1 LIGENFLTSSHIAK
15 GSHESHFQSGCL
27 NTEALY
33 EKLFTASPD
42 AIIVV
47 DGSGTIVDANPK
59 VESLFG
65 YARAELLGRS
75 IGILMP
81 EWLRSL
87 RLKFRRALSS
97 RRRMFPTGFGL
108 ELCGRRKDG
117 NEVPVDV
124 VLSTLESGGAQFV
137 LSFIRDFSNQKR
149 MEGELRKMVL
159 TDPLTGLG
167 NYRRLQEV
175 FEAGTKWFQRFG
187 RSTAV
192 LLLDLDGLKRIND
205 THGHLVGSRALCRLA
220 NAIRE
225 ECRAVDVA
233 VRHGG
238 DEFAIILPE
247 TGGRVAR
254 SLAERIASRLAQDG
268 QDPTLSFSYG
278 MAVYPDDA
286 EILPG
291 LLELADGA
299 LYEMKKSKH
308 ESPAP
313 RIPFPAR
320 SVVHWERSRYPAK
333 EAPGPR
339 PAPAPLEM
347 RKSS

>member
-1 LIGENFLTSSHIAK
+1 MKPTFKVRCIDTGTIY
-15 GSHESHFQSGCL
+15 QR
-27 NTEALY
+27 
-33 EKLFTASPD
+33 LFTASPD

-47 DGSGTIVDANPK
+47 NGSGTIVDANPK

-65 YARAELLGRS
+65 YARPELLGSS

-97 RRRMFPTGFGL
+97 QRRMFPTGFGL
-108 ELCGRRKDG
+108 ELCGRRKDAS
-117 NEVPVDV
+117 EFPVDV
-124 VLSTLESGGAQFV
+124 VVSTVESGGAQFV
-137 LSFIRDFSNQKR
+137 LSFIRDISKQKR
-149 MEGELRKMVL
+149 MEGELRTMVL
-159 TDPLTGLG
+159 TDALTGLG

-225 ECRAVDVA
+225 ECRAIDVA

-247 TGGRVAR
+247 TGGLGAR
-254 SLAERIASRLAQDG
+254 SLAERIASRLTQDG
-268 QDPTLSFSYG
+268 EDPTLSFSYG

-286 EILPG
+286 EILPT
-291 LLELADGA
+291 LLELADSA

-308 ESPAP
+308 QSPEP

-339 PAPAPLEM
+339 PALAPFEM